1 VVEFDG
7 RRRYSSARRLLICA
21 DGGGSN
27 SRRNRA
33 WKPNLLELAEEIGI
47 PITVSHYPPGTSK
60 WNRVEHRV
68 FSFISLTWKGKPLW
82 NLETVINLIG
92 ATRTRSGLHAKAVL
106 DTARYETGV
115 KISDEQIDKQR
126 IRRSPISSRV
136 ELHHIAPRSKIP
148 NVHLIIALRLNQLC
162 NIPGIATATGASCAT
177 TVGAPNLRLYRSIL
191 MSGLRI
197 LLADDNSEILA
208 TIREELAEE
217 FEIIGTVSNGQDA
230 VEAALRFDPDVV
242 VLDIAMPILDGI
254 QVSSRIHERNER
266 TKILF
271 LTIQEHNEYVSAAFA
286 AGASGYVTKR
296 RLLTDLGYAIREV
309 AEGRTFLSPSLTR

>member
-1 VVEFDG
+1 
-7 RRRYSSARRLLICA
+7 
-21 DGGGSN
+21 
-27 SRRNRA
+27 
-33 WKPNLLELAEEIGI
+33 
-47 PITVSHYPPGTSK
+47 
-60 WNRVEHRV
+60 
-68 FSFISLTWKGKPLW
+68 
-82 NLETVINLIG
+82 
-92 ATRTRSGLHAKAVL
+92 
-106 DTARYETGV
+106 
-115 KISDEQIDKQR
+115 
-126 IRRSPISSRV
+126 
-136 ELHHIAPRSKIP
+136 
-148 NVHLIIALRLNQLC
+148 
-162 NIPGIATATGASCAT
+162 
-177 TVGAPNLRLYRSIL
+177 